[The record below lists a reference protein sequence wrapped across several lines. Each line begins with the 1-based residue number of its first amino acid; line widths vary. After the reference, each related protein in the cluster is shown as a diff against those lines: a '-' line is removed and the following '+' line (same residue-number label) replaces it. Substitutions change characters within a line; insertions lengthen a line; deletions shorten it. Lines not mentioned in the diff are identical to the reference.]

1 MQLQQAQRQQVK
13 LRIGLSGPSGFGKTY
28 SALLLAK
35 GITNDYKKIV
45 VIDTENGSAS
55 LYSHLGSYNTI
66 TIRAPFTPEK
76 YISAIEICE
85 EAKMK
90 VIIIDSITHEWSGA
104 GGCLEIQDQL
114 GGRFQDW
121 APVLKGIKPL

>member
-35 GITNDYKKIV
+35 GITNDYTKIA

-55 LYSHLGSYNTI
+55 LYSHLGRYNTI
-66 TIRAPFTPEK
+66 TLQAPFSPEK
-76 YISAIEICE
+76 YIAAIEICE
-85 EAKMK
+85 KAKME
-90 VIIIDSITHEWSGA
+90 VIIIDSITHEWTGA
-104 GGCLEIQDQL
+104 GGCLEIHDQL
-114 GGRFQDW
+114 GGK
-121 APVLKGIKPL
+121 LGSCN